1 MNYGDSTTLTAT
13 FAHGTGTIDNSV
25 GSATS
30 GVNVTVTP
38 TVTTT
43 YQLWVAGSQY
53 GDNRFA
59 TVTINVNRLS
69 LYRTPVS
76 TAIETGGDAVLVSR
90 ALGYG
95 QTSVSYK

>member
-1 MNYGDSTTLTAT
+1 MAQEQL
-13 FAHGTGTIDNSV
+13 IISV
-25 GSATS
+25 GATTS

-53 GDNRFA
+53 GDNQFA
-59 TVTINVNRLS
+59 TVTVNVNRLS

-76 TAIETGGDAVLVSR
+76 TAIETGGEHGSCLTCIWVWSNLNF
-90 ALGYG
+90 L
-95 QTSVSYK
+95 